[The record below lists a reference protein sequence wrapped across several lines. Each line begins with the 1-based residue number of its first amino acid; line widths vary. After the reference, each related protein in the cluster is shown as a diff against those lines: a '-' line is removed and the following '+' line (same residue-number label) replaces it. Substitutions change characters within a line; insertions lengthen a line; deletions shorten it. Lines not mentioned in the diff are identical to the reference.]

1 MTNEKSSGAGRGRTR
16 NYAAIVYPDSAP
28 EFWQGILAEQAI
40 PAFISPLHDK
50 DTNPTGDPK
59 KPHYH
64 VMIMFEGVKT
74 LEQAEQVFNLIG
86 GVGCTKI
93 NSVRGYARYLVHAD
107 NPEKYQY
114 SVNDVISLCG
124 ADYIQATALQS
135 DKYVAIS
142 QMIDFIVENDIIS
155 YAKFLIYCKDN
166 RQDWFRC
173 LCDSSTFV
181 IKEFLKSRKWDIDES
196 KRNFDSKF
204 NQS

>member
-1 MTNEKSSGAGRGRTR
+1 MVKKSSGAGRTR

-50 DTNPTGDPK
+50 DLNPTGESK

-64 VMIMFEGVKT
+64 VMLMFEGVKSI
-74 LEQAEQVFNLIG
+74 EQAEQVFDLIN

-107 NPEKYQY
+107 NPEKAQY
-114 SVNDVISLCG
+114 SVSDVISLCG
-124 ADYIQATALQS
+124 ADYIAATALQS
-135 DKYVAIS
+135 DKYIAIS
-142 QMIDFIVENDIIS
+142 EMIDFIEDNNFFS
-155 YAKFLIYCKDN
+155 YSKFLVYCKNN

-173 LCDSSTFV
+173 LCDSSTLV
-181 IKEFLKSRKWDIDES
+181 IKEFLKSRKWDSDEE
-196 KRNFDSKF
+196 KRKNDFENRS
-204 NQS
+204 